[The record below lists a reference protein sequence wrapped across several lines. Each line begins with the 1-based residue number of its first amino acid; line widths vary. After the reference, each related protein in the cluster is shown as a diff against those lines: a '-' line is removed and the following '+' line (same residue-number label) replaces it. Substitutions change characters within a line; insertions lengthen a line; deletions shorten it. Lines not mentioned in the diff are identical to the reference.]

1 LGDYNQNSL
10 FFKSAIRNL
19 QSEIEEVIS
28 LEQFELNVTV
38 RKTTGNSPARVLRRG
53 GQIPAVLYGP
63 QTEPVLL
70 TVNVKELE
78 QVFKKGNI
86 GSIILNLVIQN
97 GQTFTKPAMIK
108 ELQNHPVSGNF
119 LHIDFYEIDMQRKI
133 NVMIPV
139 VVKGHAKGVEAGG
152 LLQIIR
158 RDIEVLCM
166 PGDIPEA
173 FEIDITDLDVGDSVH
188 IEEIPLGDNIE
199 IPADVNFT
207 ILTIVSPKTEAVA
220 EEEEEEEALE
230 GEEAA
235 GEAAEPEEES

>member
-1 LGDYNQNSL
+1 M
-10 FFKSAIRNL
+10 
-19 QSEIEEVIS
+19 
-28 LEQFELNVTV
+28 EQIELNATV
-38 RKTTGNSPARVLRRG
+38 RKTTGNSPARELRRG

-70 TVNVKELE
+70 SVNIKEFE
-78 QVFKKGNI
+78 QILKKGNI

-97 GQTFTKPAMIK
+97 GKKVTKPAMIK
-108 ELQNHPVSGNF
+108 ELQSHPVSGSF

-139 VVKGHAKGVEAGG
+139 VTKGISKGVEAGG

-158 RDIEVLCM
+158 REIEVLCM

-173 FEIDITDLDVGDSVH
+173 FEIDITDMDVGDSVH
-188 IEEIPLGDNIE
+188 VQELPIGDNVE
-199 IPADVNFT
+199 MSADVNFT
-207 ILTIVSPKTEAVA
+207 VLTVVSPKV
-220 EEEEEEEALE
+220 EEVEEEVEEEEEALE

-235 GEAAEPEEES
+235 AEGEDGEGAEPEEKS